1 VNSKTYR
8 AEECARAARRGFDFL
23 RRFARAPENFEAWGS
38 DFLNYFYVV
47 ADTAADAGMRRLGR
61 AEGARLARRWCRRN
75 PSIPEEPDAEAV
87 YELVYGGLYADRVC
101 GRGRRPKAKLR
112 LAARRLPAADFL
124 WFDPK
129 AEPPPADVPDECRC
143 GLWNERGRKT
153 CADCRRGLKM
163 MTRYLVWYVA
173 LIRTYVADSY
183 GVSLGASYADVLRW
197 LPGLRPYP
205 GAFGE
210 PGFYDAAYAVT
221 HVVYTLNDYDKY
233 RLRPSW
239 LPREF
244 AFLKKHL
251 PRLIEERDPE
261 TTGEFLECLKC
272 FGLSTRG
279 PLVRAGT
286 DFLLASQNADG
297 SWGRTDNEDIYRN
310 YHTTLAA
317 AGGLMDVRWRA
328 PRLAFPEIMP
338 LLLRLAQ
345 EQDELSVGDAGRYAP
360 R

>member
-1 VNSKTYR
+1 MATYR
-8 AEECARAARRGFDFL
+8 TEECARAARRGFEFL
-23 RRFARAPENFEAWGS
+23 LRFARKPENFEAWGS

-47 ADTAADAGMRRLGR
+47 ADTAANTDMRRLGR
-61 AEGARLARRWCRRN
+61 AEGAKLARRWCRRH
-75 PSIPEEPDAEAV
+75 PSIPEDTDAEGV
-87 YELVYGGLYADRVC
+87 YELIYGGLYADRVC
-101 GRGRRPKAKLR
+101 GRARRPKARLR
-112 LAARRLPAADFL
+112 LAARRFSAADFL

-129 AEPPPADVPDECRC
+129 TEAPPRDVPDGCRC
-143 GLWNERGRKT
+143 GFWNERGRKT
-153 CADCRRGLKM
+153 CVRCRRGLKM

-197 LPGLRPYP
+197 LPTLRPYP
-205 GAFGE
+205 EAFGE

-221 HVVYTLNDYDKY
+221 HIVYTLNDYQKY

-239 LPREF
+239 LPQEF

-251 PRLIEERDPE
+251 ARLIEERDPE
-261 TTGEFLECLKC
+261 TVGEFLECLKC

-297 SWGRTDNEDIYRN
+297 SWGRTDNEEIYLN

-317 AGGLMDVRWRA
+317 TGGLMDVRWRGA
-328 PRLAFPEIMP
+328 RLAFPETRP
-338 LLLRLAQ
+338 LLKEVMNA
-345 EQDELSVGDAGRYAP
+345 E
-360 R
+360 